1 MPDPFNWERDRA
13 MSCKVLLD
21 AREVSDEQAELL
33 KERLAEAVG
42 QLFPGQEGAVK
53 ASIAEAGSRR
63 WEPVGEKV
71 EVGTT
76 PLFTVADVLRHGSGV
91 VSGRDLAAGRSSE

>member
-1 MPDPFNWERDRA
+1 MSEPFDWERDRA

-33 KERLAEAVG
+33 KERLAQAVG
-42 QLFPGQEGAVK
+42 EIFPGQEGAVK

-63 WEPVGEKV
+63 WEPVGEKI
-71 EVGTT
+71 EIAGAE
-76 PLFTVADVLRHGSGV
+76 PLFTVADIVSAGKHG
-91 VSGRDLAAGRSSE
+91 

>member
-1 MPDPFNWERDRA
+1 MTSPSPEPFNWETHRA

-21 AREVSDEQAELL
+21 AREIGDEQAELL

-42 QLFPGQEGAVK
+42 QIFPGQEGAVK

-63 WEPVGEKV
+63 WEPVGDKIEIAGS
-71 EVGTT
+71 E
-76 PLFTVADVLRHGSGV
+76 PLFTVADIIS
-91 VSGRDLAAGRSSE
+91 AGRHD